1 VQNYEMLGSRAIWSK
16 GWTAVTWHKK
26 DTSWDEDKWEL
37 YNTDKD
43 FTQANDLA
51 AQQPEKLKELLA
63 LWETEA
69 KKYNVFPLDDR
80 RYERVAD
87 PTRPLAALAKSQY
100 VFYPGTSILHPLAA
114 PQLLGREHTI
124 TALVDL
130 PEGGAEVVSLAA
142 AASLAA
148 RRSSWRAG
156 NCTTPTTS
164 LRSRSIWYRL
174 RKP

>member
-130 PEGGAEVVSLAA
+130 PEGGAEGVLAC
-142 AASLAA
+142 S
-148 RRSSWRAG
+148 G
-156 NCTTPTTS
+156 DEFGG
-164 LRSRSIWYRL
+164 
-174 RKP
+174 